1 MNEETQDRRVKRT
14 KLLLQK
20 TLVDLMLEKE
30 VGKISV
36 KELTQKADVNRSTF
50 YLHYL
55 DIYDMLEQMENEFV
69 ETIQGFFH
77 DFFTPLPTSMPLTL
91 FINISEWLEQDKE
104 YYVKLLSGTASW
116 QIIQELEA
124 RVRDEFI
131 TLLQIIFMDEDSL
144 DLRTR
149 VNFTVSGIIGVL
161 RMWVTEGGNTSLV
174 ELSETIDDILNNGM
188 IQDYPQKILMR
199 YPDYLQRLEAIR
211 KEKEQAKVDTIRSM

>member
-1 MNEETQDRRVKRT
+1 MQEETQDRRIKRT
-14 KLLLQK
+14 KMLLQNA
-20 TLVDLMLEKE
+20 LVDLMLEKA

-91 FINISEWLEQDKE
+91 FVNISEWLEQDKE
-104 YYVKLLSGTASW
+104 YYVKLLRGSASRY
-116 QIIQELEA
+116 IFEELES
-124 RVRDEFI
+124 RIRDEFL
-131 TLLQIIFMDEDSL
+131 TLLYLIFLDEESL

-149 VNFTVSGIIGVL
+149 VNFTVSGTVGVL
-161 RMWVTEGGNTSLV
+161 RMWVMEGGNISLV
-174 ELSETIDDILNNGM
+174 ELSETIDDILNSGM

-199 YPDYLQRLEAIR
+199 YPDYMQRLETIR
-211 KEKEQAKVDTIRSM
+211 KEKELAKAQAKG

>member
-1 MNEETQDRRVKRT
+1 MQEETQDRRIKRT
-14 KLLLQK
+14 KMLLQNA
-20 TLVDLMLEKE
+20 LVDLMLEKA
-30 VGKISV
+30 VCKISV

-91 FINISEWLEQDKE
+91 FVNISEWLEQDKE
-104 YYVKLLSGTASW
+104 YYVKLLRGSASGY
-116 QIIQELEA
+116 IFEELES
-124 RVRDEFI
+124 RIRDEFL
-131 TLLQIIFMDEDSL
+131 TLLYLIFLDEESL

-149 VNFTVSGIIGVL
+149 VNFTVSGTVGVL
-161 RMWVTEGGNTSLV
+161 RMWVMEGGNISLV

-199 YPDYLQRLEAIR
+199 YPDYMQRLETIR
-211 KEKEQAKVDTIRSM
+211 KEKELAKAQAKG

>member
-1 MNEETQDRRVKRT
+1 MQEETQDRRIKRT
-14 KLLLQK
+14 KMLLQNA
-20 TLVDLMLEKE
+20 LVDLMLEKA

-36 KELTQKADVNRSTF
+36 KELTQKADVNSSTF

-91 FINISEWLEQDKE
+91 FVNISEWLEQDKE
-104 YYVKLLSGTASW
+104 YYVKLLRGSASGY
-116 QIIQELEA
+116 IFEELES
-124 RVRDEFI
+124 RIRDEFL
-131 TLLQIIFMDEDSL
+131 TLLYLIFLDEESL

-149 VNFTVSGIIGVL
+149 VNFTVSGTVGVL
-161 RMWVTEGGNTSLV
+161 RMWVMEGGNISLV

-199 YPDYLQRLEAIR
+199 YPDYMQRLETIR
-211 KEKEQAKVDTIRSM
+211 KDKELAKAQAKG

>member
-1 MNEETQDRRVKRT
+1 MQEETQDRRIKRT
-14 KLLLQK
+14 KMLLQNA
-20 TLVDLMLEKE
+20 LVDLMLEKA

-91 FINISEWLEQDKE
+91 FVNISEWLEQDKV
-104 YYVKLLSGTASW
+104 YYVKLLRGSASGY
-116 QIIQELEA
+116 IFEELES
-124 RVRDEFI
+124 RIRDEFL
-131 TLLQIIFMDEDSL
+131 TLLYLIFLDEESL

-149 VNFTVSGIIGVL
+149 VNFTVSGTVGVL
-161 RMWVTEGGNTSLV
+161 RMWVMEGGNISLV

-199 YPDYLQRLEAIR
+199 YPDYMQRLETIR
-211 KEKEQAKVDTIRSM
+211 KEKELAKAQAKG

>member
-1 MNEETQDRRVKRT
+1 MQEETQDRRIKRT
-14 KLLLQK
+14 KMLLQNA
-20 TLVDLMLEKE
+20 LVDLMLEKA
-30 VGKISV
+30 VDKISV

-55 DIYDMLEQMENEFV
+55 DIYDMLEQMENEVV

-91 FINISEWLEQDKE
+91 FVNISEWLEQDKE
-104 YYVKLLSGTASW
+104 YYVKLLRGSASGY
-116 QIIQELEA
+116 IFEELES
-124 RVRDEFI
+124 RIRDEFL
-131 TLLQIIFMDEDSL
+131 TLLYLIFLDEESL

-149 VNFTVSGIIGVL
+149 VNFTVSGTVGVL
-161 RMWVTEGGNTSLV
+161 RMWVMEGGNISLV

-199 YPDYLQRLEAIR
+199 YPDYMQRLETIR
-211 KEKEQAKVDTIRSM
+211 KEKELAKAQAKG

>member
-1 MNEETQDRRVKRT
+1 M
-14 KLLLQK
+14 LLQNA
-20 TLVDLMLEKE
+20 LVDLMLEKA

-91 FINISEWLEQDKE
+91 FVNISEWLEQDKE
-104 YYVKLLSGTASW
+104 YYVKLLRGSASGY
-116 QIIQELEA
+116 IFEELEA
-124 RVRDEFI
+124 RIRDEFL
-131 TLLQIIFMDEDSL
+131 TLLYLIFLDEESL

-149 VNFTVSGIIGVL
+149 VNFTVSGTVGVL
-161 RMWVTEGGNTSLV
+161 RMWVMEGGNISLV

-199 YPDYLQRLEAIR
+199 YPDYMQRLETIR
-211 KEKEQAKVDTIRSM
+211 KEKELAKAQAKG

>member
-1 MNEETQDRRVKRT
+1 MQEETQDRRIKRT
-14 KLLLQK
+14 KMLLQNA
-20 TLVDLMLEKE
+20 LVDLMLEKA

-91 FINISEWLEQDKE
+91 FVNISEWLEQDKE
-104 YYVKLLSGTASW
+104 YYVKLLRGSASGY
-116 QIIQELEA
+116 IFEELES
-124 RVRDEFI
+124 RIRDEFL
-131 TLLQIIFMDEDSL
+131 TLLYLIFLDEESL

-149 VNFTVSGIIGVL
+149 VNFTVSGTVGVL
-161 RMWVTEGGNTSLV
+161 RMWVMEGGNISLV

-188 IQDYPQKILMR
+188 IQDDPQKILMR
-199 YPDYLQRLEAIR
+199 YPDYMQRLETIR
-211 KEKEQAKVDTIRSM
+211 KEKELAKAQAKG

>member
-1 MNEETQDRRVKRT
+1 MQEETQDRRIKRT
-14 KLLLQK
+14 KMLLQNA
-20 TLVDLMLEKE
+20 LVDLMLEKA

-91 FINISEWLEQDKE
+91 FVNISEWLEQDKE
-104 YYVKLLSGTASW
+104 YYVKLLRGSASGY
-116 QIIQELEA
+116 IFEELES
-124 RVRDEFI
+124 RIRDEFL
-131 TLLQIIFMDEDSL
+131 TLLYLIFLDEESL

-149 VNFTVSGIIGVL
+149 VNFTVSGTVGVL
-161 RMWVTEGGNTSLV
+161 RMWVMEGGNISLV

-188 IQDYPQKILMR
+188 IQDYPPKILMR
-199 YPDYLQRLEAIR
+199 YPDYMQRLETIR
-211 KEKEQAKVDTIRSM
+211 KEKELAKAQAKG

>member
-1 MNEETQDRRVKRT
+1 MQEETQDRRIKRT
-14 KLLLQK
+14 KMLLQNA
-20 TLVDLMLEKE
+20 LVDLMLEKA

-91 FINISEWLEQDKE
+91 FVNISEWLEQDKE
-104 YYVKLLSGTASW
+104 YYVKLLRGSASGY
-116 QIIQELEA
+116 IFEELES
-124 RVRDEFI
+124 RIRDEFL
-131 TLLQIIFMDEDSL
+131 TLLYLIFLDEESL

-149 VNFTVSGIIGVL
+149 VNFTVFGTVGVL
-161 RMWVTEGGNTSLV
+161 RMWVMEGGNISLV

-199 YPDYLQRLEAIR
+199 YPDYMQRLETIR
-211 KEKEQAKVDTIRSM
+211 KEKELAKAQAKG

>member
-1 MNEETQDRRVKRT
+1 MQEETQDRRIKRT
-14 KLLLQK
+14 KMLLQNA
-20 TLVDLMLEKE
+20 LVDLMLEKA

-91 FINISEWLEQDKE
+91 FVNISEWLEQDKE
-104 YYVKLLSGTASW
+104 YYLKLLRGSASGY
-116 QIIQELEA
+116 IFEELES
-124 RVRDEFI
+124 RIRDEFL
-131 TLLQIIFMDEDSL
+131 TLLYLIFLDEESL

-149 VNFTVSGIIGVL
+149 VNFTVSGTVGVL
-161 RMWVTEGGNTSLV
+161 RMWVMEGGNISLV

-199 YPDYLQRLEAIR
+199 YPDYMQRLETIR
-211 KEKEQAKVDTIRSM
+211 KEKELAKAQAKG

>member
-1 MNEETQDRRVKRT
+1 MQEETQDRRVKRT

-36 KELTQKADVNRSTF
+36 KELTQRADVNRSTF

-91 FINISEWLEQDKE
+91 FVNISEWLEQDKE
-104 YYVKLLSGTASW
+104 YYVKLLRGSASGY
-116 QIIQELEA
+116 IFEELES
-124 RVRDEFI
+124 RIRDEFL
-131 TLLQIIFMDEDSL
+131 TLLYLIFLDEESL

-149 VNFTVSGIIGVL
+149 VNFTVSGTVGVL
-161 RMWVTEGGNTSLV
+161 RMWVMEGGNISLV

-199 YPDYLQRLEAIR
+199 YPDYMQQLETIR
-211 KEKEQAKVDTIRSM
+211 KEKELAKAQAKG

>member
-1 MNEETQDRRVKRT
+1 MQEETQDRRIKRT
-14 KLLLQK
+14 KMLLQNA
-20 TLVDLMLEKE
+20 LVDLMLEKA

-36 KELTQKADVNRSTF
+36 TELTQKADVNRSTF

-91 FINISEWLEQDKE
+91 FVNISEWLEQDKE
-104 YYVKLLSGTASW
+104 YYVKLLRGSASGY
-116 QIIQELEA
+116 IFEELES
-124 RVRDEFI
+124 RIRDEFL
-131 TLLQIIFMDEDSL
+131 TLLYLIFLDEESL

-149 VNFTVSGIIGVL
+149 VNFTVSGTVGVL
-161 RMWVTEGGNTSLV
+161 RMWVMEGGNISLV

-199 YPDYLQRLEAIR
+199 YPDYMQRLETIR
-211 KEKEQAKVDTIRSM
+211 KEKELAKAQAKG

>member
-1 MNEETQDRRVKRT
+1 MQEETQDRRIKRT
-14 KLLLQK
+14 KMLLQNA
-20 TLVDLMLEKE
+20 LADLMLEKA

-91 FINISEWLEQDKE
+91 FVNISEWLEQDKE
-104 YYVKLLSGTASW
+104 YYVKLLRGSASGY
-116 QIIQELEA
+116 IFEELES
-124 RVRDEFI
+124 RIRDEFL
-131 TLLQIIFMDEDSL
+131 TLLYLIFLDEESL

-149 VNFTVSGIIGVL
+149 VNFTVSGTVGVL
-161 RMWVTEGGNTSLV
+161 RMWVMEGGNISLV

-199 YPDYLQRLEAIR
+199 YPDYMQRLETIR
-211 KEKEQAKVDTIRSM
+211 KEKELAKAQAKG

>member
-1 MNEETQDRRVKRT
+1 MQEETQDRRIKRT
-14 KLLLQK
+14 KMLLQNA
-20 TLVDLMLEKE
+20 LVDLMLEKA

-55 DIYDMLEQMENEFV
+55 DIYDMLEQIENEFV

-91 FINISEWLEQDKE
+91 FVNISEWLEQDKE
-104 YYVKLLSGTASW
+104 YYVKLLRGSASGY
-116 QIIQELEA
+116 IFEELES
-124 RVRDEFI
+124 RIRDEFL
-131 TLLQIIFMDEDSL
+131 TLLYLIFLDEESL

-149 VNFTVSGIIGVL
+149 VNFTVSGTVGVL
-161 RMWVTEGGNTSLV
+161 RMWVMEGGNISLV

-199 YPDYLQRLEAIR
+199 YPDYMQRLETIR
-211 KEKEQAKVDTIRSM
+211 KEKELAKAQAKG

>member
-1 MNEETQDRRVKRT
+1 MQEETQDRRIKRT
-14 KLLLQK
+14 KMLLQNA
-20 TLVDLMLEKE
+20 LVDLMLEKA

-91 FINISEWLEQDKE
+91 FVNISEWLEQDKE
-104 YYVKLLSGTASW
+104 YYVKLLRGSASGY
-116 QIIQELEA
+116 IFEELES
-124 RVRDEFI
+124 RIRDEFL
-131 TLLQIIFMDEDSL
+131 TLLYLIFLDEESL

-149 VNFTVSGIIGVL
+149 VNFTVSGTVGVL
-161 RMWVTEGGNTSLV
+161 RMWVMEGGNISLV

-199 YPDYLQRLEAIR
+199 YPDYMQQLETIR
-211 KEKEQAKVDTIRSM
+211 KEKELAKAQAKG

>member
-1 MNEETQDRRVKRT
+1 MQEETQDRRIKRT
-14 KLLLQK
+14 KMLLQNA
-20 TLVDLMLEKE
+20 LVDLMLEKAG
-30 VGKISV
+30 GKISV

-91 FINISEWLEQDKE
+91 FVNISEWLEQDKE
-104 YYVKLLSGTASW
+104 YYVKLLRGSASGY
-116 QIIQELEA
+116 IFEELES
-124 RVRDEFI
+124 RIRDEFL
-131 TLLQIIFMDEDSL
+131 TLLYLIFLDEESL

-149 VNFTVSGIIGVL
+149 VNFTVSGTVGVL
-161 RMWVTEGGNTSLV
+161 RMWVMEGGNISLV

-199 YPDYLQRLEAIR
+199 YPDYMQRLETIR
-211 KEKEQAKVDTIRSM
+211 KEKELAKAQAKG

>member
-1 MNEETQDRRVKRT
+1 MQEETQDWRIKRT
-14 KLLLQK
+14 KMLLQNA
-20 TLVDLMLEKE
+20 LVDLMLEKA

-91 FINISEWLEQDKE
+91 FVNISEWLEQDKE
-104 YYVKLLSGTASW
+104 YYVKLLRGSASGY
-116 QIIQELEA
+116 IFEELES
-124 RVRDEFI
+124 RIRDEFL
-131 TLLQIIFMDEDSL
+131 TLLYLIFLDEESL

-149 VNFTVSGIIGVL
+149 VNFTVSGTVGVL
-161 RMWVTEGGNTSLV
+161 RMWVMEGGNISLV

-199 YPDYLQRLEAIR
+199 YPDYMQRLETIR
-211 KEKEQAKVDTIRSM
+211 KEKELAKAQAKG

>member
-1 MNEETQDRRVKRT
+1 MQEETQDRRIKRT
-14 KLLLQK
+14 KMLLQNA
-20 TLVDLMLEKE
+20 LVDLMLEKAA
-30 VGKISV
+30 GKISV

-91 FINISEWLEQDKE
+91 FVNISEWLEQDKE
-104 YYVKLLSGTASW
+104 YYVKLLRGSASGY
-116 QIIQELEA
+116 IFEELES
-124 RVRDEFI
+124 RIRDEFL
-131 TLLQIIFMDEDSL
+131 TLLYLIFLDEESL

-149 VNFTVSGIIGVL
+149 VNFTVSGTVGVL
-161 RMWVTEGGNTSLV
+161 RMWVMEGGNISLV

-199 YPDYLQRLEAIR
+199 YPDYMQRLETIR
-211 KEKEQAKVDTIRSM
+211 KEKELAKAQAKG

>member
-1 MNEETQDRRVKRT
+1 MQEETQDRRIKRT
-14 KLLLQK
+14 KMLLQNA
-20 TLVDLMLEKE
+20 LVDLMLEKA

-91 FINISEWLEQDKE
+91 FVNISEWLEQDKE
-104 YYVKLLSGTASW
+104 YYVKLLRGSASGY
-116 QIIQELEA
+116 IFEELES
-124 RVRDEFI
+124 RIRDEFL
-131 TLLQIIFMDEDSL
+131 TLLYLIFLDEESL

-149 VNFTVSGIIGVL
+149 VNFTVSGPVGVL
-161 RMWVTEGGNTSLV
+161 RMWVMEGGNISLV

-199 YPDYLQRLEAIR
+199 YPDYMQRLETIR
-211 KEKEQAKVDTIRSM
+211 KEKELAKAQAKG

>member
-1 MNEETQDRRVKRT
+1 MQEETQDRRIKRT
-14 KLLLQK
+14 KMELQNA
-20 TLVDLMLEKE
+20 LVDLMLEKA

-91 FINISEWLEQDKE
+91 FVNISEWLEQDKE
-104 YYVKLLSGTASW
+104 YYVKLLRGSASGY
-116 QIIQELEA
+116 IFEELES
-124 RVRDEFI
+124 RIRDEFL
-131 TLLQIIFMDEDSL
+131 TLLYLIFLDEESL

-149 VNFTVSGIIGVL
+149 VNFTVSGTVGVL
-161 RMWVTEGGNTSLV
+161 RMWVMEGGNISLV

-199 YPDYLQRLEAIR
+199 YPDYMQRLETIR
-211 KEKEQAKVDTIRSM
+211 KEKELAKAQAKG

>member
-1 MNEETQDRRVKRT
+1 MQEETQDRRIKRT
-14 KLLLQK
+14 KMLLQNA
-20 TLVDLMLEKE
+20 LVDLMLEKA

-91 FINISEWLEQDKE
+91 FVNISEWLEQDKE
-104 YYVKLLSGTASW
+104 YYVKLLRGSASGY
-116 QIIQELEA
+116 IFEELES
-124 RVRDEFI
+124 RIRDEFL
-131 TLLQIIFMDEDSL
+131 TLLYLIFLDEESL

-149 VNFTVSGIIGVL
+149 VNFTVSGTVGVL
-161 RMWVTEGGNTSLV
+161 RMWVMEGGNISLV

-199 YPDYLQRLEAIR
+199 YPDYMKRLETIR
-211 KEKEQAKVDTIRSM
+211 KEKELAKAQAKG

>member
-1 MNEETQDRRVKRT
+1 MQEETQDRRIKRT
-14 KLLLQK
+14 KMLLQNA
-20 TLVDLMLEKE
+20 LVDLMLEKA

-77 DFFTPLPTSMPLTL
+77 DFFKPLPTSMPLTL
-91 FINISEWLEQDKE
+91 FVNISEWLEQDKE
-104 YYVKLLSGTASW
+104 YYVKLLRGSASW
-116 QIIQELEA
+116 YIFEELES
-124 RVRDEFI
+124 RIRDEFL
-131 TLLQIIFMDEDSL
+131 TLLYLIFLDEESL

-149 VNFTVSGIIGVL
+149 VNFTVSGTVGVL
-161 RMWVTEGGNTSLV
+161 RMWVMEGGNISLV

-199 YPDYLQRLEAIR
+199 YPDYMQRLETIR
-211 KEKEQAKVDTIRSM
+211 KEKELAKAQAKG

>member
-1 MNEETQDRRVKRT
+1 MQEETQDRRIKRT
-14 KLLLQK
+14 KMLLQNA
-20 TLVDLMLEKE
+20 LVDLMLEKA
-30 VGKISV
+30 VGNISV

-91 FINISEWLEQDKE
+91 FVNISEWLEQDKE
-104 YYVKLLSGTASW
+104 YYVKLLRGSASGY
-116 QIIQELEA
+116 IFEELES
-124 RVRDEFI
+124 RIRDEFL
-131 TLLQIIFMDEDSL
+131 TLLYLIFLDEESL

-149 VNFTVSGIIGVL
+149 VNFTVSGTVGVL
-161 RMWVTEGGNTSLV
+161 RMWVMEGGNISLV

-199 YPDYLQRLEAIR
+199 YPDYMQRLETIR
-211 KEKEQAKVDTIRSM
+211 KEKELAKAQAKG

>member
-1 MNEETQDRRVKRT
+1 MQEETQDRRIKRT
-14 KLLLQK
+14 KMLLQNA
-20 TLVDLMLEKE
+20 LVDLMLEKA

-91 FINISEWLEQDKE
+91 FVNISEWLEQDKE
-104 YYVKLLSGTASW
+104 YYVKLLRGSASGY
-116 QIIQELEA
+116 IFEELES
-124 RVRDEFI
+124 RIRDEFL
-131 TLLQIIFMDEDSL
+131 TLLYLIFLDEESL

-149 VNFTVSGIIGVL
+149 VNFTVSGTVGVL
-161 RMWVTEGGNTSLV
+161 RMWVMEGGNISLV

-188 IQDYPQKILMR
+188 IRDYPQKILMR
-199 YPDYLQRLEAIR
+199 YPDYMQRLETIR
-211 KEKEQAKVDTIRSM
+211 KEKELAKAQAKG

>member
-1 MNEETQDRRVKRT
+1 MQEETQDRRIKRT
-14 KLLLQK
+14 KMLLQNA
-20 TLVDLMLEKE
+20 LVDLMLEKA

-91 FINISEWLEQDKE
+91 FVNISEWLEQDKE
-104 YYVKLLSGTASW
+104 YYVKLLRGSASGYIFEEFESR
-116 QIIQELEA
+116 I
-124 RVRDEFI
+124 RDEFL
-131 TLLQIIFMDEDSL
+131 TLLYLIFLDEESL

-149 VNFTVSGIIGVL
+149 VNFTVSGTVGVL
-161 RMWVTEGGNTSLV
+161 RMWVMEGGNISLV

-199 YPDYLQRLEAIR
+199 YPDYMQRLETIR
-211 KEKEQAKVDTIRSM
+211 KEKELAKAQAKG

>member
-1 MNEETQDRRVKRT
+1 MQEETQDRRIKRT
-14 KLLLQK
+14 KMLLQNA
-20 TLVDLMLEKE
+20 LVDLMLEKA

-69 ETIQGFFH
+69 ETIQSFFH

-91 FINISEWLEQDKE
+91 FVNISEWLEQDKE
-104 YYVKLLSGTASW
+104 YYVKLLRGSASGY
-116 QIIQELEA
+116 IFEELES
-124 RVRDEFI
+124 RIRDEFL
-131 TLLQIIFMDEDSL
+131 TLLYLIFLDEESL

-149 VNFTVSGIIGVL
+149 VNFTVSGTVGVL
-161 RMWVTEGGNTSLV
+161 RMWVMEGGNISLV

-199 YPDYLQRLEAIR
+199 YPDYMQRLETIR
-211 KEKEQAKVDTIRSM
+211 KEKELAKAQAKG

>member
-1 MNEETQDRRVKRT
+1 MQVETQDRRIKRT
-14 KLLLQK
+14 KMLLQNA
-20 TLVDLMLEKE
+20 LVDLMLEKA

-36 KELTQKADVNRSTF
+36 KELTQQADVNRSTF

-91 FINISEWLEQDKE
+91 FVNISEWLEQDKE
-104 YYVKLLSGTASW
+104 YYVKLLRGSASGY
-116 QIIQELEA
+116 IFEELES
-124 RVRDEFI
+124 RIRDEFL
-131 TLLQIIFMDEDSL
+131 TLLYLIFLDEESL

-149 VNFTVSGIIGVL
+149 VNFTVSGTVGVL
-161 RMWVTEGGNTSLV
+161 RMWVMEGGNISLV

-199 YPDYLQRLEAIR
+199 YPDYMQRLETIR
-211 KEKEQAKVDTIRSM
+211 KEKELAKAQAKG

>member
-1 MNEETQDRRVKRT
+1 MQEETQDRRIKRT
-14 KLLLQK
+14 KMLLQNA
-20 TLVDLMLEKE
+20 LVDLMLEKA

-91 FINISEWLEQDKE
+91 FVNISEWLEQDKE
-104 YYVKLLSGTASW
+104 YYVKLLRGSASGY
-116 QIIQELEA
+116 IFEELES
-124 RVRDEFI
+124 RIRDEFL
-131 TLLQIIFMDEDSL
+131 TLLYLIFLDEESL

-149 VNFTVSGIIGVL
+149 VNFTVSGTVGVL
-161 RMWVTEGGNTSLV
+161 RMWVMEGGNISLV
-174 ELSETIDDILNNGM
+174 ELSETIHDILNNGM

-199 YPDYLQRLEAIR
+199 YPDYMQRLETIR
-211 KEKEQAKVDTIRSM
+211 KEKELAKAQAKG

>member
-1 MNEETQDRRVKRT
+1 MQEETQDRRIKRT
-14 KLLLQK
+14 KMLLQNA
-20 TLVDLMLEKE
+20 LVDLMLEKA

-91 FINISEWLEQDKE
+91 FVNISEWLEQDKE
-104 YYVKLLSGTASW
+104 YYVKLLRGSASGY
-116 QIIQELEA
+116 IFEELES
-124 RVRDEFI
+124 RIRDEFL
-131 TLLQIIFMDEDSL
+131 TLLYLIFLDEESL
-144 DLRTR
+144 DLRTH
-149 VNFTVSGIIGVL
+149 VNFTVSGTVGVL
-161 RMWVTEGGNTSLV
+161 RMWVMEGGNISLV

-199 YPDYLQRLEAIR
+199 YPDYMQRLETIR
-211 KEKEQAKVDTIRSM
+211 KEKELAKAQAKG

>member
-1 MNEETQDRRVKRT
+1 MQEETQDRRIKRT
-14 KLLLQK
+14 KMLLQNA
-20 TLVDLMLEKE
+20 LVDLMLEKA

-36 KELTQKADVNRSTF
+36 KELTQQADVNRSTF

-91 FINISEWLEQDKE
+91 FVNISEWLEQDKE
-104 YYVKLLSGTASW
+104 YYVKLLRGSASGY
-116 QIIQELEA
+116 IFEELES
-124 RVRDEFI
+124 RIRDEFL
-131 TLLQIIFMDEDSL
+131 TLLYLIFLDEESL

-149 VNFTVSGIIGVL
+149 VNFTVSGTVGVL
-161 RMWVTEGGNTSLV
+161 RMWVMEGGNISLV

-199 YPDYLQRLEAIR
+199 YPDYMQRLETIR
-211 KEKEQAKVDTIRSM
+211 KEKELAKAQAKG

>member
-1 MNEETQDRRVKRT
+1 MQEETQARRIKRT
-14 KLLLQK
+14 KMLLQNA
-20 TLVDLMLEKE
+20 LVDLMLEKA

-91 FINISEWLEQDKE
+91 FVNISEWLEQDKE
-104 YYVKLLSGTASW
+104 YYVKLLRGSASGY
-116 QIIQELEA
+116 IFEELES
-124 RVRDEFI
+124 RIRDEFL
-131 TLLQIIFMDEDSL
+131 TLLYLIFLDEESL

-149 VNFTVSGIIGVL
+149 VNFTVSGTVGVL
-161 RMWVTEGGNTSLV
+161 RMWVMEGGNISLV

-199 YPDYLQRLEAIR
+199 YPDYMQRLETIR
-211 KEKEQAKVDTIRSM
+211 KEKELAKAQAKG

>member
-1 MNEETQDRRVKRT
+1 MQEETQDRRIKRT
-14 KLLLQK
+14 KMLLQNA
-20 TLVDLMLEKE
+20 LVDLMLEKA

-91 FINISEWLEQDKE
+91 FVNISEWLEQDKE
-104 YYVKLLSGTASW
+104 YYVKLLRGSASGY
-116 QIIQELEA
+116 IFEELES
-124 RVRDEFI
+124 RIRDEFL
-131 TLLQIIFMDEDSL
+131 TLLYLIFLDEESL

-149 VNFTVSGIIGVL
+149 VNFTVSGTVGVL
-161 RMWVTEGGNTSLV
+161 RMWVMEGGNISLF

-199 YPDYLQRLEAIR
+199 YPDYMQRLETIR
-211 KEKEQAKVDTIRSM
+211 KEKELAKAQAKG